1 MENNL
6 NIVKS
11 EFKELPNNIEAEQS
25 VIGSILVTNEIF
37 DEISTII
44 SSINFYDPMH
54 QKIYNAIESLIYKG
68 MLANPI
74 TLKNYFEDEKDD
86 LDVPEYLVK
95 ITKFSTSIRQA
106 IEYSKIIY
114 DMFVRR
120 ELIKISEQTIDNA
133 KITDLDSSGQNII
146 ENSERL
152 LFDLAEKGSFNSS
165 LIKFDDAMKQTI
177 EMASAAYKN
186 EGGIVGVPTGLR
198 DLDDKLGGLH
208 QSDLIIIAGRP
219 SMGKTSLATNIAF
232 NAAKHI
238 QDNQKKSS
246 VAFFSLEMSSE
257 QLSTRILSEQARI
270 GSNDIRRGRISDEQF
285 DQFLETSKNIAEL
298 PLFID
303 ETPAISI
310 AAMSNRARR
319 IKRLHGLDMI
329 VVDYIQLMRGT
340 TYNKD
345 GRVQE
350 ISQITQGLK
359 AIAKELGVPVVALSQ
374 LSRQVEQR
382 DDHKPQ
388 LADLRESGSIEQD
401 ADVVMFVYREGYYL
415 QRKEPRE
422 ATVEHAEWQAKMN
435 EVAHLAEI
443 IIGKQRH
450 GPIGKVTLEF
460 EKDLQNLK
468 ILKLI
473 KFKYKTLM
481 LTSLYENTILKNP
494 KFIILILFITLIS
507 FGYYSK
513 DFRLDASS
521 ETLLIEDDPDLEY
534 LREITNRYG
543 SKEFLVLTYTPN
555 EGMISNTSINNLLS
569 LKYKIQSLD
578 WVHSVITLLDIPL
591 LNNTDAPL
599 QERLKGFKTLKDEDV
614 DKNRGFKEILE
625 SPVFRNFVIS
635 ESGKTSGIIVN
646 IKQNPILEDIE
657 NRSKKE
663 IDEHRDKIKKQNHKN
678 ILEIRDVIKS
688 YDDVGKIYLGGI
700 PMIADDMMTFIKS
713 DIIVFGLGVLLF
725 IIATLWFVFKK

>member
-6 NIVKS
+6 SIVKDQ
-11 EFKELPNNIEAEQS
+11 FKELPNNIEAEQS
-25 VIGSILVTNEIF
+25 VIGSILVSNEIF
-37 DEISTII
+37 DDISTII
-44 SSINFYDPMH
+44 SNSNFYDQMH
-54 QKIYNAIESLIYKG
+54 QKIFSAIENLIYKG

-74 TLKNYFEDEKDD
+74 TLKNYFENEKDY
-86 LDVPEYLVK
+86 LNVPEYLIK

-120 ELIKISEQTIDNA
+120 ELIKISEQTIDSA
-133 KITDLDSSGQNII
+133 KENDLDKSGQNII

-152 LFDLAEKGSFNSS
+152 LFDLAEKGSFSSS

-219 SMGKTSLATNIAF
+219 SMGKTSLATNISF

-238 QDNQKKSS
+238 QDSGKKSS
-246 VAFFSLEMSSE
+246 IAFFSLEMSSE
-257 QLSTRILSEQARI
+257 QLSTRILSEQSRI

-303 ETPAISI
+303 ETPALSI

-319 IKRLHGLDMI
+319 IKRLYGLDMI
-329 VVDYIQLMRGT
+329 VVDYIQLMKGPT
-340 TYNKD
+340 NNKD

-359 AIAKELGVPVVALSQ
+359 AIAKELGVPVLALSQ

-388 LADLRESGSIEQD
+388 LSDLRESGSIEQD

-450 GPIGKVTLEF
+450 GPIGKITLEF
-460 EKDLQNLK
+460 EERFT
-468 ILKLI
+468 
-473 KFKYKTLM
+473 KFKDTQ
-481 LTSLYENTILKNP
+481 
-494 KFIILILFITLIS
+494 
-507 FGYYSK
+507 
-513 DFRLDASS
+513 
-521 ETLLIEDDPDLEY
+521 
-534 LREITNRYG
+534 
-543 SKEFLVLTYTPN
+543 
-555 EGMISNTSINNLLS
+555 NN
-569 LKYKIQSLD
+569 
-578 WVHSVITLLDIPL
+578 
-591 LNNTDAPL
+591 
-599 QERLKGFKTLKDEDV
+599 
-614 DKNRGFKEILE
+614 
-625 SPVFRNFVIS
+625 
-635 ESGKTSGIIVN
+635 
-646 IKQNPILEDIE
+646 
-657 NRSKKE
+657 
-663 IDEHRDKIKKQNHKN
+663 
-678 ILEIRDVIKS
+678 
-688 YDDVGKIYLGGI
+688 
-700 PMIADDMMTFIKS
+700 
-713 DIIVFGLGVLLF
+713 
-725 IIATLWFVFKK
+725 

>member
-1 MENNL
+1 MDKNL
-6 NIVKS
+6 SIVKDN
-11 EFKELPNNIEAEQS
+11 FKELPNNIEAEQA

-37 DEISTII
+37 DEISVII
-44 SSINFYDPMH
+44 SNINFYDPMH
-54 QKIYNAIESLIYKG
+54 QKIFNSIENLIYKG

-86 LDVPEYLVK
+86 LNIPEYLVK
-95 ITKFSTSIRQA
+95 ITKFSTSARQA

-120 ELIKISEQTIDNA
+120 ELIKISEQTIDTA
-133 KITDLDSSGQNII
+133 KLNDLDTNGQNII

-165 LIKFDDAMKQTI
+165 LVKFDDAMKQTI

-232 NAAKHI
+232 HAANNI
-238 QDNQKKSS
+238 QDSGRKSS

-257 QLSTRILSEQARI
+257 QLSTRILSEQAQI
-270 GSNDIRRGRISDEQF
+270 SSNDIRRGRISNEQF

-319 IKRLHGLDMI
+319 IKRLHGLDLV
-329 VVDYIQLMRGT
+329 VVDYIQLMRGAFN
-340 TYNKD
+340 NKD

-382 DDHKPQ
+382 DDHRPQ

-401 ADVVMFVYREGYYL
+401 ADVVMFVYRESYYL
-415 QRKEPRE
+415 MRKKPRE

-450 GPIGKVTLEF
+450 GPIGNISLEF
-460 EKDLQNLK
+460 EERFT
-468 ILKLI
+468 
-473 KFKYKTLM
+473 KFKDTQ
-481 LTSLYENTILKNP
+481 
-494 KFIILILFITLIS
+494 
-507 FGYYSK
+507 
-513 DFRLDASS
+513 
-521 ETLLIEDDPDLEY
+521 
-534 LREITNRYG
+534 
-543 SKEFLVLTYTPN
+543 
-555 EGMISNTSINNLLS
+555 NN
-569 LKYKIQSLD
+569 
-578 WVHSVITLLDIPL
+578 
-591 LNNTDAPL
+591 
-599 QERLKGFKTLKDEDV
+599 
-614 DKNRGFKEILE
+614 
-625 SPVFRNFVIS
+625 
-635 ESGKTSGIIVN
+635 
-646 IKQNPILEDIE
+646 
-657 NRSKKE
+657 
-663 IDEHRDKIKKQNHKN
+663 
-678 ILEIRDVIKS
+678 
-688 YDDVGKIYLGGI
+688 
-700 PMIADDMMTFIKS
+700 
-713 DIIVFGLGVLLF
+713 
-725 IIATLWFVFKK
+725 

>member
-6 NIVKS
+6 SVVK
-11 EFKELPNNIEAEQS
+11 ENFKELPNNIEAEQS

-37 DEISTII
+37 DEINNII
-44 SSINFYDPMH
+44 SHVNFYDPMH
-54 QKIYNAIESLIYKG
+54 QKIFNAIENMIYKG
-68 MLANPI
+68 LLANPI
-74 TLKNYFEDEKDD
+74 TLKNYFEKEKDEINI
-86 LDVPEYLVK
+86 PEYLVK
-95 ITKFSTSIRQA
+95 VTKFSTSVRQA

-120 ELIKISEQTIDNA
+120 ELIKISDQIIDDA
-133 KITDLDSSGQNII
+133 KENDLDINGQNII
-146 ENSERL
+146 ENSEKL
-152 LFDLAEKGSFNSS
+152 LYDLAEKGTFNSS

-208 QSDLIIIAGRP
+208 QSDLVIIAGRP

-232 NAAKHI
+232 NAAQNI
-238 QDNQKKSS
+238 QESGSKSS

-257 QLSTRILSEQARI
+257 QLSTRIISEQARI

-285 DQFLETSKNIAEL
+285 DQFLETSKNISEL

-319 IKRLHGLDMI
+319 IKRLYGLDLV
-329 VVDYIQLMRGT
+329 VVDYIQLMKGSLN
-340 TYNKD
+340 NKD

-359 AIAKELGVPVVALSQ
+359 AIAKELGVPVLALSQ

-388 LADLRESGSIEQD
+388 LSDLRESGSIEQD

-460 EKDLQNLK
+460 EERFT
-468 ILKLI
+468 
-473 KFKYKTLM
+473 KFKDTQ
-481 LTSLYENTILKNP
+481 
-494 KFIILILFITLIS
+494 
-507 FGYYSK
+507 
-513 DFRLDASS
+513 
-521 ETLLIEDDPDLEY
+521 
-534 LREITNRYG
+534 
-543 SKEFLVLTYTPN
+543 
-555 EGMISNTSINNLLS
+555 NN
-569 LKYKIQSLD
+569 
-578 WVHSVITLLDIPL
+578 
-591 LNNTDAPL
+591 
-599 QERLKGFKTLKDEDV
+599 
-614 DKNRGFKEILE
+614 
-625 SPVFRNFVIS
+625 
-635 ESGKTSGIIVN
+635 
-646 IKQNPILEDIE
+646 
-657 NRSKKE
+657 
-663 IDEHRDKIKKQNHKN
+663 
-678 ILEIRDVIKS
+678 
-688 YDDVGKIYLGGI
+688 
-700 PMIADDMMTFIKS
+700 
-713 DIIVFGLGVLLF
+713 
-725 IIATLWFVFKK
+725 

>member
-6 NIVKS
+6 SIVKDQ
-11 EFKELPNNIEAEQS
+11 FKELPNNIEAEQA
-25 VIGSILVTNEIF
+25 VIGSILVSNDIF

-54 QKIYNAIESLIYKG
+54 QKIYEAIESLVYKG

-86 LDVPEYLVK
+86 LNVPEYLVK
-95 ITKFSTSIRQA
+95 ITKFSTSVRQA
-106 IEYSKIIY
+106 VEYSKIIY

-133 KITDLDSSGQNII
+133 KLNELDTNGQTII

-165 LIKFDDAMKQTI
+165 LVKFDEAMKQTI

-186 EGGIVGVPTGLR
+186 EEGIVGVPTGLR

-232 NAAKHI
+232 NAAQKL
-238 QDNQKKSS
+238 QESGKKSS
-246 VAFFSLEMSSE
+246 IAFFSLEMSSE
-257 QLSTRILSEQARI
+257 QLSTRIISEQARI
-270 GSNDIRRGRISDEQF
+270 SSNDIRRGRISDEQF
-285 DQFLETSKNIAEL
+285 DKFLETSKNIAEL
-298 PLFID
+298 PLYID

-319 IKRLHGLDMI
+319 IKRLFGLDMV

-340 TYNKD
+340 TFNKD

-359 AIAKELGVPVVALSQ
+359 AIAKELGVPVLALSQ

-388 LADLRESGSIEQD
+388 LSDLRESGSIEQD

-415 QRKEPRE
+415 SRKEPRE

-435 EVAHLAEI
+435 EVAHLAQI

-450 GPIGKVTLEF
+450 GPIGNVTLEF
-460 EKDLQNLK
+460 EERFT
-468 ILKLI
+468 
-473 KFKYKTLM
+473 KFKDTQ
-481 LTSLYENTILKNP
+481 
-494 KFIILILFITLIS
+494 
-507 FGYYSK
+507 
-513 DFRLDASS
+513 
-521 ETLLIEDDPDLEY
+521 
-534 LREITNRYG
+534 
-543 SKEFLVLTYTPN
+543 
-555 EGMISNTSINNLLS
+555 IN
-569 LKYKIQSLD
+569 
-578 WVHSVITLLDIPL
+578 
-591 LNNTDAPL
+591 
-599 QERLKGFKTLKDEDV
+599 
-614 DKNRGFKEILE
+614 
-625 SPVFRNFVIS
+625 
-635 ESGKTSGIIVN
+635 
-646 IKQNPILEDIE
+646 
-657 NRSKKE
+657 
-663 IDEHRDKIKKQNHKN
+663 
-678 ILEIRDVIKS
+678 
-688 YDDVGKIYLGGI
+688 
-700 PMIADDMMTFIKS
+700 
-713 DIIVFGLGVLLF
+713 
-725 IIATLWFVFKK
+725 

>member
-6 NIVKS
+6 SIVKDQ
-11 EFKELPNNIEAEQS
+11 FKELPNNIEAEQA
-25 VIGSILVTNEIF
+25 VIGSLLVNNEIF
-37 DEISTII
+37 DEISVILDGDKK
-44 SSINFYDPMH
+44 NDFGDKFYDPMH
-54 QKIYNAIESLIYKG
+54 QKIYNAIESMVFRG

-74 TLKNYFEDEKDD
+74 TLKNYFEDEKDEINIS
-86 LDVPEYLVK
+86 EYLVK
-95 ITKFSTSIRQA
+95 ITKFSTSVRQA
-106 IEYSKIIY
+106 IEYSRIIY

-120 ELIKISEQTIDNA
+120 ELIKISEQTVDNA
-133 KITDLDSSGQNII
+133 KITDLDKNGQSII
-146 ENSERL
+146 EDTERQ

-165 LIKFDDAMKQTI
+165 LVKFEDAMKQTI

-219 SMGKTSLATNIAF
+219 SMGKTSLATNIAYF
-232 NAAKHI
+232 AAENI
-238 QDNQKKSS
+238 QRTEKKSS

-257 QLSTRILSEQARI
+257 QLSTRILSEQAQI
-270 GSNDIRRGRISDEQF
+270 SSNDIRRGRISDEQF
-285 DQFLETSKNIAEL
+285 DKFLETSKNIADL

-319 IKRLHGLDMI
+319 IKRLHGLDLI
-329 VVDYIQLMRGT
+329 VVDYIQLMRGSLN
-340 TYNKD
+340 NKD

-435 EVAHLAEI
+435 EVAHLAQI

-450 GPIGKVTLEF
+450 GPIGNVTLEF
-460 EKDLQNLK
+460 EERFT
-468 ILKLI
+468 
-473 KFKYKTLM
+473 KFKDTQ
-481 LTSLYENTILKNP
+481 
-494 KFIILILFITLIS
+494 
-507 FGYYSK
+507 
-513 DFRLDASS
+513 
-521 ETLLIEDDPDLEY
+521 
-534 LREITNRYG
+534 
-543 SKEFLVLTYTPN
+543 
-555 EGMISNTSINNLLS
+555 IN
-569 LKYKIQSLD
+569 
-578 WVHSVITLLDIPL
+578 
-591 LNNTDAPL
+591 
-599 QERLKGFKTLKDEDV
+599 
-614 DKNRGFKEILE
+614 
-625 SPVFRNFVIS
+625 
-635 ESGKTSGIIVN
+635 
-646 IKQNPILEDIE
+646 
-657 NRSKKE
+657 
-663 IDEHRDKIKKQNHKN
+663 
-678 ILEIRDVIKS
+678 
-688 YDDVGKIYLGGI
+688 
-700 PMIADDMMTFIKS
+700 
-713 DIIVFGLGVLLF
+713 
-725 IIATLWFVFKK
+725 